1 MLQIGFQSNISN
13 SIANNEDP
21 NETAHYELS
30 HLDLHCL
37 QRCLYWYIGMKRL
50 RTSSLLSS
58 FMLIFVVC

>member
-1 MLQIGFQSNISN
+1 MLQIGFQSNINN

-21 NETAHYELS
+21 NETAHHELS

-37 QRCLYWYIGMKRL
+37 QRYLYWYIGMKRL

-58 FMLIFVVC
+58 FMLIFVIC